1 MSLRLELPPLSGR
14 LLGDALRLEQVL
26 INLTSNAIKFTEHG
40 EVVIRVRSLATD
52 ERMARLRFEVSD
64 TGIGLSPEGCAR
76 LFQPYAQ
83 AEAGTSRRYGGTGLG
98 LSISKRLVELMG
110 GSIGVESREGEGSTF
125 WFEIPLRVVAAATA
139 LPEASVGEA
148 PPPAGPRLVGLRVLA
163 VDDNRINLMVL
174 EKALKRQGARVSLAA
189 EGQEA
194 LLILRAN
201 PGEFDVVLMDI
212 QMPVMDGLAA
222 TREIRRDPALRDLP
236 VIALTAG
243 VLAEEREAAKAAG
256 MNDFLA
262 KPLNFERMSALLEP
276 YVPSC

>member
-1 MSLRLELPPLSGR
+1 M
-14 LLGDALRLEQVL
+14 RLEQVL

-125 WFEIPLRVVAAATA
+125 WFELALERREEAGPGDAAKDPRA
-139 LPEASVGEA
+139 
-148 PPPAGPRLVGLRVLA
+148 AGPRLPGLHVLVA
-163 VDDNRINLMVL
+163 DDNPINLYLAEHALRKEGAEVTQARDGRQVL
-174 EKALKRQGARVSLAA
+174 DL
-189 EGQEA
+189 
-194 LLILRAN
+194 LRAQ
-201 PGEFDVVLMDI
+201 PGAYDLVLMDV
-212 QMPVMDGLAA
+212 QMPVMDGLEA
-222 TREIRRDPALRDLP
+222 TRAIRGELNLGDLP
-236 VIALTAG
+236 VIALSAG
-243 VLAEEREAAKAAG
+243 VMAEERQEALDAG
-256 MNDFLA
+256 VDDFLP
-262 KPLNFERMSALLEP
+262 KPMDLDRMAEMIRRYCALRRD
-276 YVPSC
+276 